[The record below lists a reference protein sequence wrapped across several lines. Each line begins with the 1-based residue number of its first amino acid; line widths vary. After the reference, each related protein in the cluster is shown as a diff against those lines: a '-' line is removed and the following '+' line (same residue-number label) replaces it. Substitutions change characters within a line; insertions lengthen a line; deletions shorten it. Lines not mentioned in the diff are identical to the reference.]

1 MKKFFFI
8 ILVCLVIIPL
18 LAQQK
23 NAEVVKEFA
32 VYDVFIEVEQ
42 QISSWQFECSYNKDL
57 LQISGIEG
65 GQGVFS
71 DPADY
76 DSKGLNGGRIIL
88 AAYSLDKQL
97 PKGKVRVS
105 RLHVY
110 EKKSQLLNSITK
122 LIVAAD
128 INGKEIQGKISFEKV
143 EQ

>member
-18 LAQQK
+18 LAQHK
-23 NAEVVKEFA
+23 KVEIAKEFA

-42 QISSWQFECSYNKDL
+42 GMSSWQFECSYNKDL

-76 DSKGLNGGRIIL
+76 DSRGLNGGRIIL
-88 AAYSLDKQL
+88 AAYSLEKQL
-97 PKGKVRVS
+97 PKGKVWVS

-110 EKKSQLLNSITK
+110 EKKSELLNSARK
-122 LIVAAD
+122 LIVLAD
-128 INGKEIQGKISFEKV
+128 TNGKEIQGKISFEKV
-143 EQ
+143 EK